1 MSRTVLPVRQSHF
14 NQTAQPCILFTF
26 LFYMLGV
33 FISGEQP
40 SPYCCNR
47 NVVVVLVVVVVV
59 VVVVDRDLVYGEID
73 QKEATMMVHFQ
84 LEGLVDEV
92 IIMMGQSFGV
102 VVLVVEVNAIVLL
115 GMKSTDD
122 EVPGGDDTVNELV
135 LRRTVVDHHNH
146 QVVGGVVAAEPVREY
161 GRCAIV
167 SAPRVVMSCP
177 VHRCAPVC

>member
-1 MSRTVLPVRQSHF
+1 MVQ
-14 NQTAQPCILFTF
+14 
-26 LFYMLGV
+26 
-33 FISGEQP
+33 
-40 SPYCCNR
+40 
-47 NVVVVLVVVVVV
+47 
-59 VVVVDRDLVYGEID
+59 ID
-73 QKEATMMVHFQ
+73 QEEGYFL

-135 LRRTVVDHHNH
+135 LHRTVVDHHNR

-167 SAPRVVMSCP
+167 SAPRAVMLCP
-177 VHRCAPVC
+177 VHRCAPVCEA